1 MTKVTLG
8 FILDPLIVPIDKIL
22 PSRKTPLGV
31 ATSKKFMQIRSSID
45 EVGLIEPLSV
55 GPGDPQT
62 GQHVLLDGHI
72 RLLALRGMNVIEV
85 QCLVATDDESYTYN
99 SRINRL
105 STIQEHYMIRRAI
118 QRGVT
123 PERLAKAL
131 SVDTRTITRKM
142 TLLEGICP
150 EAAELLKDR
159 QFATDISRVLRK
171 MKPTRQVE
179 CVELMV
185 SANTITVAYA
195 EAMLVATPAEMLV
208 DGKKPAK
215 LTGLTQEQMAK
226 MEREMSNLQGQYKM
240 VEQTYGQDVLNLVLA
255 KGYLFFGA
263 PNDRPTAQPERD
275 FYIYFIQPFEPP
287 KFKDENKTDEVFFR
301 LKGLDE
307 EIRRHLGN
315 VKQRLLCGDEFILA
329 DGGQFQARGHHVP
342 GVCNLNDLPHPLRPS
357 NCAIASGP
365 PRAARSPSAWIAA

>member
-1 MTKVTLG
+1 MSKVTLG
-8 FILDPLIVPIDKIL
+8 FDLEPLIVPIDKIL
-22 PSRKTPLGV
+22 PSRKTPMGV
-31 ATSKKFMQIRSSID
+31 ATSKKFMQIRSSIA
-45 EVGLIEPLSV
+45 EIGLIEPMSV
-55 GPGDPQT
+55 GPGDVQT

-72 RLLALRGMNVIEV
+72 RLIALKELNFSEV

-159 QFATDISRVLRK
+159 HFATDISRVLCK

-195 EAMLVATPAEMLV
+195 EAMLVATPTEMLV
-208 DGKKPAK
+208 EGKKVAK

-255 KGYLFFGA
+255 KGYLA
-263 PNDRPTAQPERD
+263 
-275 FYIYFIQPFEPP
+275 
-287 KFKDENKTDEVFFR
+287 KLLENKSVTR
-301 LKGLDE
+301 YL
-307 EIRRHLGN
+307 
-315 VKQRLLCGDEFILA
+315 KQRQPDVLA
-329 DGGQFQARGHHVP
+329 EFQAIVQT
-342 GVCNLNDLPHPLRPS
+342 VSLDQ
-357 NCAIASGP
+357 
-365 PRAARSPSAWIAA
+365 